1 MTLEARFRRSVA
13 DHISLSGISASEFG
27 LHAVG
32 SSGLLSRLNAG
43 QSVTLDTA
51 DRVLDFMGETQ
62 IGPAFRREIEAF
74 IEVTGIAETTF
85 GIEAAGNSAFVRR
98 LRDGA
103 SPRLATVDRVQTWM
117 RTVATRVERIA
128 IARILGDA
136 EKARPIGAR
145 GRAARSK
152 RRTVARPWD
161 PDKEAA
167 RRDDPAA
174 YNRQVFLSTREAA
187 AFLNTSPR
195 MLNRYRSNGEG
206 PAYCKSGKRVLY
218 ARADLLAWAWT
229 RRRSTTESD

>member
-1 MTLEARFRRSVA
+1 
-13 DHISLSGISASEFG
+13 
-27 LHAVG
+27 
-32 SSGLLSRLNAG
+32 
-43 QSVTLDTA
+43 
-51 DRVLDFMGETQ
+51 
-62 IGPAFRREIEAF
+62 
-74 IEVTGIAETTF
+74 
-85 GIEAAGNSAFVRR
+85 
-98 LRDGA
+98 
-103 SPRLATVDRVQTWM
+103 M
-117 RTVATRVERIA
+117 RTVATRVERTA

-206 PAYCKSGKRVLY
+206 PAYCKSGQRVLY

-229 RRRSTTESD
+229 RRRRTTESD